1 MRNKVGIE
9 ELNKEKNTDEN
20 INIIND
26 GLLDNNQNNEQISKN
41 SLDKIKD
48 DFNDLNN
55 SIGNMEAFYHSMKF
69 G

>member
-48 DFNDLNN
+48 DFNDLN
-55 SIGNMEAFYHSMKF
+55 ILMT
-69 G
+69 